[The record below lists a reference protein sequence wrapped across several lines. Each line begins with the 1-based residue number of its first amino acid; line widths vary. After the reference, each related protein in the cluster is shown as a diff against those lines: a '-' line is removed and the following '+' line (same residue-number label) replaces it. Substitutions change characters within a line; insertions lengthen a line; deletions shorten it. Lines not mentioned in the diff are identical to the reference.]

1 MISILM
7 PIYNG
12 IEFINESVKSVLNQT
27 YKDWELIIGIN
38 GHPENSDVFK
48 IAKQFENCDK
58 IKVYDLIGIKGKSN
72 ALNKMLE
79 YCKYN
84 WICLLDV
91 DDFWIDQKLEYQI
104 PFIANYY
111 DVIGSPC
118 YYFGDKVG
126 ISPIPVKDITD
137 FDFFSVNPIINSS
150 CLVKKELCY
159 WDSQHDG
166 VEDYDLWLK
175 LKKQNKRFYNYEFPL
190 VFHRIHKSSS
200 FNNSNYLAVEKLLEK
215 HK

>member
-48 IAKQFENCDK
+48 IAKQFETCDK

-79 YCKYN
+79 YCKYD

-91 DDFWIDQKLEYQI
+91 DDIWIDQKLQSQI
-104 PFIANYY
+104 PFIQDNY
-111 DVIGSPC
+111 DVISSPC
-118 YYFGDKVG
+118 FYFGDKQG
-126 ISPIPVKDITD
+126 ISPVPVGDITD
-137 FDFFSVNPIINSS
+137 FDFFSGNPVINSS
-150 CLVKKELCY
+150 CLVKKELCE
-159 WDSQHDG
+159 WDPDC
-166 VEDYDLWLK
+166 VLEDYDLWLK
-175 LKKQNKRFYNYEFPL
+175 LNKQNKRFYNYEFPL
-190 VFHRIHKSSS
+190 VFHRVYKQSF
-200 FNNSNYLAVEKLLEK
+200 FNNTNNLYVKDLVAKYR
-215 HK
+215 